1 MLQTDR
7 FEKALFVGVRDHGDT
22 DGFSESQDLVVP
34 MVVRCTQDRPSTL
47 GPWVQRLKA
56 VDGAPSTAF
65 GFSGRDELVE
75 MQQETSV
82 GARKILLGNEAVAH
96 GLLEAGCTMA
106 ASYPGTPASEI
117 MTALMELKR
126 RHNLPCH
133 LEWSVNEKVAV
144 ETALANSYAGRRS
157 AAAMKQVG
165 LNVAADPVMSAAYTG
180 VKGGFLLIVA
190 DDPGPHSSQT
200 EQDTRQFAMFA
211 KLPVLDPA
219 HPAQAREW
227 IGPAYALSEA
237 YEIPVILRPTTRV
250 CHARQDMTVRD
261 FPTAA
266 PQPAFEKDPARW
278 AATPKFR
285 YLLHK
290 RLNEKL
296 DKIADD
302 PRWQPHLLNPEALET
317 DRGRQTGGGFDKVI
331 VASGVVCAHAVEI
344 LRDLDL
350 WTRLPIFQAP
360 MPYPL
365 SERFCTD
372 LLQKAGEIL
381 VLEETQPVMEGQLRD
396 RGKVAGRLSGHVPR
410 EGELLPELVEKIIRG
425 FAGLPD
431 ASDSPTPVAGRRPT
445 LCAGCGHR
453 AAFFAI
459 RKVFPKGIYASD
471 IGCYTLGLN
480 LGAVDT
486 VLCMGASISQAAG
499 FYHAYRGAGQNSR
512 HVLAT
517 IGDSTF
523 YHAGIPALINAV
535 AQGCRFPVVILDNG
549 TTAMTGHQPTPA
561 AGVTADGAPVPPVAL
576 ENLAAACGVRHVTV
590 GDPYDVPG
598 FTELLKAA
606 KEHCRDEENGGMAV
620 VIARRPCLMDRG
632 RHDGRKSPLHRP
644 TVTEKCEGCGFC
656 IKAFECPALVFH
668 GEKEAVTID
677 ENLCA
682 GCGVCVHVCPHGAI
696 Q

>member
-1 MLQTDR
+1 M
-7 FEKALFVGVRDHGDT
+7 
-22 DGFSESQDLVVP
+22 
-34 MVVRCTQDRPSTL
+34 
-47 GPWVQRLKA
+47 
-56 VDGAPSTAF
+56 
-65 GFSGRDELVE
+65 
-75 MQQETSV
+75 
-82 GARKILLGNEAVAH
+82 GARTILLGNEAIAH

-106 ASYPGTPASEI
+106 TSYPGTPASEI
-117 MTALMELKR
+117 MSALMQLKR
-126 RHNLPCH
+126 RHNLSCH

-219 HPAQAREW
+219 QPAQARAW
-227 IGPAYALSEA
+227 IAPAYALSEA

-250 CHARQDMTVRD
+250 CHARQDMTLKD
-261 FPTAA
+261 FQTAA
-266 PQPAFEKDPARW
+266 PQPVFEKDPARW

-296 DKIADD
+296 DKIADA
-302 PRWQPHLLNPEALET
+302 PRWQPQMLNRKALDET
-317 DRGRQTGGGFDKVI
+317 VRWKADDGFDKVI
-331 VASGVVCAHAVEI
+331 VASGAACAHAVEI
-344 LRDLDL
+344 LRDLNL
-350 WTRLPIFQAP
+350 WTRFPIFQVP

-365 SERFCTD
+365 SERFCAE
-372 LLQKAGEIL
+372 LLEKAGTIL
-381 VLEETQPVMEGQLRD
+381 VLEETQPVIEGQLRD
-396 RGKVAGRLSGHVPR
+396 RAKVLGRLSGHVPR
-410 EGELLPELVEKIIRG
+410 EGELLPEIAENIIRR
-425 FAGLPD
+425 FAGLPEV
-431 ASDSPTPVAGRRPT
+431 SLSPPAAGRRPT

-499 FYHAYRGAGQNSR
+499 FYHAFRAAGQNSR
-512 HVLAT
+512 HVVAT

-523 YHAGIPALINAV
+523 YHAGISALINAV

-561 AGVTADGAPVPPVAL
+561 AGMTANGTLVPAVTL
-576 ENLAAACGVRHVTV
+576 ENLVAACGVTHVSV

-598 FTELLKAA
+598 FTALLRAA
-606 KEHCRDEENGGMAV
+606 KNHCRDEENGGMAV
-620 VIARRPCLMDRG
+620 VIARRPCLMDQAR
-632 RHDGRKSPLHRP
+632 REARRSPAHAP
-644 TVTEKCEGCGFC
+644 TITEKCEGCGFC
-656 IKAFECPALVFH
+656 LKFFECPALVFH

-677 ENLCA
+677 ETLCA
-682 GCGVCVHVCPHGAI
+682 GCGVCVHVCPHDAI
-696 Q
+696 QRPSVSPA

>member
-1 MLQTDR
+1 VA
-7 FEKALFVGVRDHGDT
+7 E
-22 DGFSESQDLVVP
+22 
-34 MVVRCTQDRPSTL
+34 
-47 GPWVQRLKA
+47 
-56 VDGAPSTAF
+56 
-65 GFSGRDELVE
+65 
-75 MQQETSV
+75 
-82 GARKILLGNEAVAH
+82 RKILLGNEAIAH
-96 GLLEAGCTMA
+96 GLLEAGCSMA

-117 MTALMELKR
+117 MTTLMQLRR
-126 RHNLPCH
+126 RHGVPCH

-157 AAAMKQVG
+157 AAATKQVG

-180 VKGGFLLIVA
+180 VTGGFVLIVA

-219 HPAQAREW
+219 DPVQAREW
-227 IGPAYALSEA
+227 IALAYTLSEE

-250 CHARQDMTVRD
+250 CHARQDMPVRP
-261 FPTAA
+261 FHTASS
-266 PQPAFEKDPARW
+266 QPVFEKDPARW

-290 RLNEKL
+290 KLNEKL
-296 DKIADD
+296 DRIAQD
-302 PRWQPHLLNPEALET
+302 PRWRPELLNRAEPCAGRSGPVEAT
-317 DRGRQTGGGFDKVI
+317 FDKVI
-331 VASGVVCAHAVEI
+331 VASGAACAHAVEV

-350 WTRLPIFQAP
+350 WHRIPIYQVP

-365 SERFCTD
+365 SESFAVE
-372 LLQKAGEIL
+372 LLEKSQDIL
-381 VLEETQPVMEGQLRD
+381 VLEETQPVVEGQLRD
-396 RGKVAGRLSGHVPR
+396 RGKVRGRLNGFVPR
-410 EGELLPELVEKIIRG
+410 EGELLPEIVEKIIRR
-425 FAGLPD
+425 FVGLP
-431 ASDSPTPVAGRRPT
+431 AAAEVAPPAAGRRPT

-453 AAFFAI
+453 AAFFAM

-499 FYHAYRGAGQNSR
+499 FFHAYRDAGQNSR
-512 HVLAT
+512 PIVAT

-535 AQGCRFPVVILDNG
+535 AQGCRFPVIVLDNG

-561 AGVTADGAPVPPVAL
+561 AGMTADGVKVPPVTIEA
-576 ENLAAACGVRHVTV
+576 LAAACGVRHVSV

-598 FTELLKAA
+598 FIQLLKDA
-606 KEHCRDEENGGMAV
+606 KDHCQDPENGGMAV
-620 VIARRPCLMDRG
+620 VIARRPCLMDRA
-632 RHDGRKSPLHRP
+632 RHEPRTTRP
-644 TVTEKCEGCGFC
+644 PAPVVTEKCEGCGFC
-656 IKAFECPALVFH
+656 LKFFECPALIFH
-668 GEKEAVTID
+668 GEKEAVSID

-682 GCGVCVHVCPHGAI
+682 GCGVCLFVCPHEAI
-696 Q
+696 EQPLSHTA